1 MKNANVVRPDR
12 RRGRLE
18 NSLDQMDLLELEL
31 ELELELVVVSVELIL
46 STI

>member
-31 ELELELVVVSVELIL
+31 ELEVVVVSVELIL